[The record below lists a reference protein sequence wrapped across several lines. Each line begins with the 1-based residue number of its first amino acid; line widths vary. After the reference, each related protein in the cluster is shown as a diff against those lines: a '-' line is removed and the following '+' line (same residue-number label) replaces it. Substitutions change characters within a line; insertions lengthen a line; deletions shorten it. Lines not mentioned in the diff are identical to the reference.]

1 MVDQPPQRGGIAAL
15 NDASST
21 IYCDLQMSVAQAREL
36 LALVR
41 GLSASAHHPGLE
53 GVFRDIE
60 QKLGC
65 SVSNLSENRL

>member
-1 MVDQPPQRGGIAAL
+1 MVDQPILLGDIAAL
-15 NDASST
+15 NNASST

-53 GVFRDIE
+53 SIFRDIE
-60 QKLGC
+60 EELGR
-65 SVSNLSENRL
+65 SVINLSENRL

>member
-1 MVDQPPQRGGIAAL
+1 MVDQPTQLGGIAAL

-41 GLSASAHHPGLE
+41 GLSASEHHPRSRKR
-53 GVFRDIE
+53 VP
-60 QKLGC
+60 
-65 SVSNLSENRL
+65 